1 MPPRDL
7 EATWKD
13 ETFPEPTRSPLLTS
27 RAIQTVAGTTVIQKK
42 HSRITVNLKLDI
54 TGSSFV
60 FQRLECTKVFQNQAV
75 HSREDTAHS
84 QQKEN
89 QNRQVKRSFSCKYLI
104 YYLDYCRKSGNG
116 GPGYEM
122 RWAPAEDFMELKVMP
137 RMLLDHLPDNVY
149 KVLDTILREQKDNV
163 SEII

>member
-1 MPPRDL
+1 MSKKKTKTD
-7 EATWKD
+7 KYD
-13 ETFPEPTRSPLLTS
+13 NFLL
-27 RAIQTVAGTTVIQKK
+27 
-42 HSRITVNLKLDI
+42 HVNDM
-54 TGSSFV
+54 
-60 FQRLECTKVFQNQAV
+60 
-75 HSREDTAHS
+75 
-84 QQKEN
+84 
-89 QNRQVKRSFSCKYLI
+89 I
-104 YYLDYCRKSGNG
+104 YSWDYCRKSGSG

>member
-1 MPPRDL
+1 MTVNRKLCLTLQEAALLSRDL
-7 EATWKD
+7 SVRRFSKIRLYTAGRILHIVSRKKTKTD
-13 ETFPEPTRSPLLTS
+13 KYNDLL
-27 RAIQTVAGTTVIQKK
+27 
-42 HSRITVNLKLDI
+42 H
-54 TGSSFV
+54 
-60 FQRLECTKVFQNQAV
+60 
-75 HSREDTAHS
+75 
-84 QQKEN
+84 
-89 QNRQVKRSFSCKYLI
+89 VKALI
-104 YYLDYCRKSGNG
+104 YSLDYCRKSGSG